1 MKPPAEHDDDK
12 PVGRVLSR
20 REVLTL
26 LGTASATMI
35 FGRGLL
41 PGGLLQATSE
51 PTAVAT
57 QAATEGAVPV
67 PACVVR
73 PEQTEGPYF
82 VDERLNRSDIR
93 AEPSTG
99 VLKPGVPL
107 RLTFHVS
114 QIGTNACMPLK
125 GAYVDVW
132 HCDALGV

>member
-35 FGRGLL
+35 FGGGLL
-41 PGGLLQATSE
+41 PRALAQGTSE
-51 PTAVAT
+51 PTQAATGAAT
-57 QAATEGAVPV
+57 QAATEGAVPL
-67 PACVVR
+67 PACIVR

-93 AEPSTG
+93 EEPSTG
-99 VLKPGVPL
+99 ILKPGAPL
-107 RLTFHVS
+107 LLKFHVS
-114 QIGTNACMPLK
+114 QI
-125 GAYVDVW
+125 
-132 HCDALGV
+132 